1 MITENLLIEKIK
13 EDIKA
18 YYIAADKA
26 NATNNKADKDF
37 AIAVLAEIN
46 KTRLSLGVLA
56 EKAEI
61 FFSQINIPAQSS
73 ANNVYSEWFSKNDKS
88 YRITRGIA
96 SLLVT
101 AKVGLEIQG
110 GSKAKVITRNPT
122 AWQQIF
128 STVQSVALGQQIPF
142 DLPEELRFTD
152 NQSLQISVQGQT
164 SAGYIFLH
172 GNTNKENLEESTI
185 NGLKSEIFDEN
196 GNTKYLPETQL
207 VPLSFEFPS
216 ATIDT
221 FATDGQG
228 KTDIF
233 SLKSEK
239 SVLLT
244 HVSTTAINCRI
255 FTLQD
260 EGKNQTITEQCEMA
274 GLASLHTNAFTT
286 YYPLPKPHLL
296 RKGDRLKVV
305 IQNGSP
311 LAANVTQAA
320 DVQHQLTF
328 KGLTF

>member
-1 MITENLLIEKIK
+1 MITENLLLEKIK

-37 AIAVLAEIN
+37 ALAVLAEIN

-61 FFSQINIPAQSS
+61 FFSQIDIPAQSS
-73 ANNVYSEWFSKNDKS
+73 ANNVYSEWFSKNDRS
-88 YRITRGIA
+88 YRIIRGIA
-96 SLLVT
+96 SLLVA

-110 GSKAKVITRNPT
+110 GNKAKIITRNPT

-128 STVQSVALGQQIPF
+128 SSVQSVALGQQIPF
-142 DLPEELRFTD
+142 DLPEELRFAE
-152 NQSLQISVQGQT
+152 NQSLQVSAQGQT
-164 SAGYIFLH
+164 SNGYIFLH

-185 NGLKSEIFDEN
+185 NELKAEIFDEN
-196 GNTKYLPETQL
+196 GQTKYLPETQL
-207 VPLSFEFPS
+207 VPLTFEFPS

-228 KTDIF
+228 KNEIY
-233 SLKSEK
+233 SLKNER

-244 HVSTTAINCRI
+244 HVSTTAVNCRI
-255 FTLQD
+255 FLLQD
-260 EGKNQTITEQCEMA
+260 EGKNQTITERCEMA
-274 GLASLHTNAFTT
+274 GLASLMTNAFTT

-296 RKGDRLKVV
+296 KRGDRLKAI

-311 LAANVTQAA
+311 LAADTTQAA
-320 DVQHQLTF
+320 NVQQQLTF
-328 KGLTF
+328 KGITF